1 MKDTELFFQFQL
13 FVFICWKSNK
23 KYESYRELLLEFS
36 FLPSLWPKVSSYVS
50 FSGTSFFFFLTVQYR
65 KVVHQEGGNVLPSQD
80 IPYGYPFIAQRL
92 FWDVLVASA
101 ALKLGKD
108 MNLGLM
114 RFTVHV
120 QSISIAQ
127 SVGATMQMDCT
138 KCKAGPMCPRYI
150 EPTACLLYTVTVAI
164 CLGILSGAL
173 WQLLLLHW
181 GWDCLEVIGKHT
193 TLCNVVCGKKLRS
206 IGNLENLDPRIFF

>member
-1 MKDTELFFQFQL
+1 M
-13 FVFICWKSNK
+13 
-23 KYESYRELLLEFS
+23 
-36 FLPSLWPKVSSYVS
+36 
-50 FSGTSFFFFLTVQYR
+50 
-65 KVVHQEGGNVLPSQD
+65 
-80 IPYGYPFIAQRL
+80 
-92 FWDVLVASA
+92 ASA
-101 ALKLGKD
+101 ALRLGKD

-164 CLGILSGAL
+164 CLSILSGAL
-173 WQLLLLHW
+173 WQLLIST
-181 GWDCLEVIGKHT
+181 EVGIAWK
-193 TLCNVVCGKKLRS
+193 S
-206 IGNLENLDPRIFF
+206 